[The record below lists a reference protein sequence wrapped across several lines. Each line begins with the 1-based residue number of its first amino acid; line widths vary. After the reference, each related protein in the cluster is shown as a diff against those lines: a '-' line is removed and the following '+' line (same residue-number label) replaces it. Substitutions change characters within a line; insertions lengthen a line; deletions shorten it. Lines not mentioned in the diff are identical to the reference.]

1 MAQTGGIVSLTERL
15 SKDRRETDITPIVER
30 RGGNEQ
36 RVPEWRRRAI
46 EQHQRS
52 PWLAVN
58 DLTETGRAA

>member
-1 MAQTGGIVSLTERL
+1 MNPQNERRQ
-15 SKDRRETDITPIVER
+15 DNPTITPIVER
-30 RGGNEQ
+30 RGGTEQ
-36 RVPEWRRRAI
+36 RVPEWRRRAM